1 MASSNLIQI
10 IKTVEKQ
17 PADFDLELFE
27 EFIGKQILH
36 EGVEYEIYATRVE
49 RKVVRFLAR
58 AVDQGRE
65 VSLSMMDVL
74 EGLD

>member
-1 MASSNLIQI
+1 MIQI
-10 IKTVEKQ
+10 IKTVENQ
-17 PADFDLELFE
+17 PANFDMELFE

-36 EGVEYEIYATRVE
+36 EGVEYEIYDARVE
-49 RKVVRFLAR
+49 HKVVRFLAR
-58 AVDQGRE
+58 DVDSEEE

>member
-1 MASSNLIQI
+1 M
-10 IKTVEKQ
+10 
-17 PADFDLELFE
+17 ELFE

-36 EGVEYEIYATRVE
+36 EGVEYEIYDARVE
-49 RKVVRFLAR
+49 HKVVRFLAR
-58 AVDQGRE
+58 AVDHGRE

>member
-1 MASSNLIQI
+1 MIQI
-10 IKTVEKQ
+10 IKTVENQ
-17 PADFDLELFE
+17 PVNFDMELFE

-36 EGVEYEIYATRVE
+36 EGVEYEIYDARVE
-49 RKVVRFLAR
+49 HKVVRFLAR

-65 VSLSMMDVL
+65 VRLSMMDVL